1 MYDLITT
8 MQFSA
13 LCGQVHAWVHYDT
26 RRTKLHITHNQF
38 STMGYLKNME
48 NWRHIHGAGL
58 TTALFTILLSFSNQT
73 DLSAQRQMTLGAFQ
87 NIPQQNQINPAIT
100 PDSKWYVGIP
110 LLSGLSTSYRN
121 SSFTPAQFGLNQPGG
136 PDFFQ
141 AMEFADS
148 INYVSGEAYVEALS
162 FGINVG
168 KNFFSLS
175 VGERFMADMT
185 YPREL
190 LNWIGQERDGAEIP
204 YGEVFDLGGWNF
216 SASHY
221 REISLGIGRKLLGDK
236 LTLGGRAKLLLGQAS
251 VRSDNYNLRL
261 WRRPDLDYNY
271 EITGRMDIMASGFE
285 RFEDGAPL
293 IQPFGAANKGVAF
306 DLGAQLQLGKL
317 RLFASVTDLGRIKWS
332 ENTSL
337 ATISDIAVDAD
348 EILESTKHNLTYE
361 GERGATGFS
370 TELVTKVYGGG
381 QFEIG
386 KRHAVSFMVNPRLH
400 LGRTEMNGSVAYRFH
415 TGKFLDII
423 ASYNVMEEYGNQ
435 IGFGATVNLKPVQL
449 YFATDK
455 AVSVFNRNGEKDFQF
470 VAGVN
475 LLFGRPDVDPE
486 KFAIN
491 DPFAQGQPIS
501 AISNTQPADMMGAAA
516 PVQEEK
522 EQAAYE
528 KYFTF
533 YGTVVDDETDEPL
546 DAIYVDIYVLDTA
559 DNRELIHTSRYPG
572 HTFNVPLYQNNLDH
586 EISVGGH
593 GYKRQT
599 LQFKADRDLLIY
611 EFRMSD
617 GYWTPQEPEALT
629 TKSGASVL
637 ASLKEEQDA
646 EIPGSQKERIDESLT
661 ADIEEELSSN
671 TVPVESMAATKIEGT
686 FEIIQ
691 RTSLRSEPD
700 PQARV
705 MKRLA
710 VGTELELLEKTDRYW
725 WKMKLNGQIGY
736 VKQRLL
742 VSVQ

>member
-8 MQFSA
+8 VHFFA
-13 LCGQVHAWVHYDT
+13 RYGHVHAWVHYGT

-38 STMGYLKNME
+38 LTMGYLKNME

-58 TTALFTILLSFSNQT
+58 TTALFTILLSISNQT

-87 NIPQQNQINPAIT
+87 NVPQLNQINPAIA

-110 LLSGLSTSYRN
+110 LLSGLSASYQN

-148 INYVSGEAYVEALS
+148 INYVSGEAYVEDLS

-168 KNFFSLS
+168 KSFFSLS
-175 VGERFMADMT
+175 VGERFIADMT

-190 LNWIGQERDGAEIP
+190 LNWIGQERSDVEIP

-221 REISLGIGRKLLGDK
+221 REISIGIGRKLFGDK

-251 VRSDNYNLRL
+251 VRTENYNLRL

-271 EITGRMDIMASGFE
+271 EITGRMDIMASGFD

-293 IQPFGAANKGVAF
+293 IQPFGAANNGVAF

-317 RLFASVTDLGRIKWS
+317 RLFASVADLGRIQWKK
-332 ENTSL
+332 NTSL

-348 EILESTKHNLTYE
+348 EIFESTKQNLTYE

-370 TELVTKVYGGG
+370 TELVTKIYGGG
-381 QFEIG
+381 QFAIG
-386 KRHAVSFMVNPRLH
+386 KRHAISVMVNPRLH
-400 LGRTEMNGSVAYRFH
+400 LGHTEMNGSVAYRFQ
-415 TGKFLDII
+415 TSKFLDLI

-435 IGFGATVNLKPVQL
+435 IGFGATINLKPVQI

-455 AVSVFNRNGEKDFQF
+455 AVSVFNRNKEKDLQF

-475 LLFGRPDVDPE
+475 LLFGRPDVAPEQFAELDPMAPLTE
-486 KFAIN
+486 GIVNSTPPVEAE
-491 DPFAQGQPIS
+491 DL
-501 AISNTQPADMMGAAA
+501 MGASA
-516 PVQEEK
+516 PQVEK
-522 EQAAYE
+522 EQASYE

-533 YGTVVDDETDEPL
+533 YGTVVDDETDDPL
-546 DAIYVDIYVLDTA
+546 DAIYVDIYVLGPDQEK
-559 DNRELIHTSRYPG
+559 ELIHTSRYPG
-572 HTFNVPLYQNNLDH
+572 HTFNVPLYQNQLDH

-599 LQFKADRDLLIY
+599 LQFTADRDLLIY

-617 GYWTPQEPEALT
+617 GYWTPEEPEALHT
-629 TKSGASVL
+629 IGEGLLAAHKGPEKQETPEPKQEQISEKLAADVSG
-637 ASLKEEQDA
+637 ET
-646 EIPGSQKERIDESLT
+646 T
-661 ADIEEELSSN
+661 ADE
-671 TVPVESMAATKIEGT
+671 VQVESMAATAVEGT

-700 PQARV
+700 AQAKV

-710 VGTELELLEKTDRYW
+710 VGTKLELLEKTDVYW
-725 WKMKLNGQIGY
+725 WKMKLDGQIGY

-742 VSVQ
+742 ESVQ